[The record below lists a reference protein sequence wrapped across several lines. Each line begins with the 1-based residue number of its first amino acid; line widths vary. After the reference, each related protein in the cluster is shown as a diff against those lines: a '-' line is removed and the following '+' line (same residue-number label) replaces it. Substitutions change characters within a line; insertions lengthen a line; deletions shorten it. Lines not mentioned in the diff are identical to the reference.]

1 MNRFR
6 LSAPFLCV
14 VLALAGAAAAT
25 AQNGLPSPGGL
36 SGFTFTHDFAA
47 LLEEADKAR
56 LEKLAEALEQK
67 TGAQLA
73 VVTVPSR
80 APYGSIEEYAEAL
93 FNAWGIGKKGE
104 DNGVMLIL
112 AVEEREIKIETGYG
126 LEGALPDSVCG
137 RILDRTVIPAF
148 GEGRFSGGLVL
159 GAEAVAAAI
168 AGEKGVDPSALGISE
183 AAAADTREERFRS
196 VSTVVITLFI
206 LVFFIILPQVSRRRR
221 GYFNYPGPG
230 RGSGFGG
237 GSFRGGGF
245 GGGRSGGGGASRKF

>member
-6 LSAPFLCV
+6 LSAPFLCAI
-14 VLALAGAAAAT
+14 LALSGAAALA
-25 AQNGLPSPGGL
+25 AQSALPAPGGL
-36 SGFTFTHDFAA
+36 SGFTFTHDFAGLMGWA
-47 LLEEADKAR
+47 DRAWLEE
-56 LEKLAEALEQK
+56 LAEALEQK
-67 TGAQLA
+67 TGVQLA

-93 FNAWGIGKKGE
+93 FNAWGIGQKGE
-104 DNGVMLIL
+104 DTGVLLVL
-112 AVEEREIKIETGYG
+112 AMEEREIKIETGYG

-159 GAEAVAAAI
+159 GAEAIAAAV
-168 AGEKGVDPSALGISE
+168 AGEKLEISPE
-183 AAAADTREERFRS
+183 AAADTGKDWFGI
-196 VSTVVITLFI
+196 VFAVILFI
-206 LVFFIILPQVSRRRR
+206 LVFCIIVFGGGSSR
-221 GYFNYPGPG
+221 GG
-230 RGSGFGG
+230 GSFHSGGSFHGGGSFRG